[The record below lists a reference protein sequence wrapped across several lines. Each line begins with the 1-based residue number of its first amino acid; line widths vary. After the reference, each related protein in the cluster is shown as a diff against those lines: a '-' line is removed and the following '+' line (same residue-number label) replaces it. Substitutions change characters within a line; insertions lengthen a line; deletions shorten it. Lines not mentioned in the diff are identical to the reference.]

1 MPRKQIRLITNNV
14 SEGANELKAR
24 VEELGISCVKVRNRD
39 AVLTRRGVLTVKW
52 GSFPRTVNL
61 PEGTVVLNDNAGRQ
75 VLNKLE
81 CFRALEAA
89 GVPTPD
95 YTADRAVAQGW
106 FNAHDRIY
114 ERHTLSGSGGDGIRV
129 VRFDMPEGSNTLNAA
144 PLYTKGLL
152 GKRRE
157 YRIHVFNVDGVQR
170 LFVQQKLR
178 RAGFTENTS
187 YNNLVRNLEAG
198 WVFAHNDIQPP
209 RTVTVDAAVAAVT
222 ALRLSFGAVDVIE
235 MDAVAGGSV
244 VLEVNSAPGLQG
256 ATAGFYAQAIESVL
270 EVN

>member
-1 MPRKQIRLITNNV
+1 MPRQIRLITNNV

-24 VEELGISCVKVRNRD
+24 LEELGISCTKVRDGDRELTKRN
-39 AVLTRRGVLTVKW
+39 VLTIKW
-52 GSFPRTVNL
+52 GSFRRLVGL
-61 PEGTVVLNDNAGRQ
+61 PDGTVVLNDNAGRQ

-89 GVPTPD
+89 GVPIPD
-95 YTADRAVAQGW
+95 FTADPVVARRW
-106 FNAHDRIY
+106 FDAHDRIY

-129 VRFDMPEGSNTLNAA
+129 VRFDMPEGSNMISPA

-178 RAGFTENTS
+178 RAGFTENSS

-222 ALRLSFGAVDVIE
+222 ALGLSFGAVDVIE

-256 ATAGFYAQAIESVL
+256 ATAGFYAQAIEAVL
-270 EVN
+270 ESN

>member
-1 MPRKQIRLITNNV
+1 MPRQIRLITNNV
-14 SEGANELKAR
+14 SEGANELKDR
-24 VEELGISCVKVRNRD
+24 LEELGITCTKVRDGDR
-39 AVLTRRGVLTVKW
+39 VLTKRNVLSIKW
-52 GSFPRTVNL
+52 GSFTRKVGL
-61 PEGTVVLNDNAGRQ
+61 PQGSRVLNDSAGRQ
-75 VLNKLE
+75 VLNKLD

-89 GVPTPD
+89 GVPIPD
-95 YTADRAVAQGW
+95 YTADQAIARGW
-106 FNAHDRIY
+106 FTNGERVY

-129 VRFDMPEGSNTLNAA
+129 VRNDMPEGSNTLSAA

-157 YRIHVFNVDGVQR
+157 YRIHVFNVNGIQR

-178 RAGFTENTS
+178 RAGFTENSS

-222 ALRLSFGAVDVIE
+222 ATLLSFGAVDVIE

-244 VLEVNSAPGLQG
+244 VLEINSAPGLQG
-256 ATAGFYAQAIESVL
+256 ATAGFYAQAIEAVL
-270 EVN
+270 ESN